1 MTLSYKLIL
10 QAIPE
15 AKGFVK
21 EDLLF
26 QTVSFIADSKQPKG
40 LFIPLY
46 KDHSGDLSTAIANGA
61 IGAIWEEGVELPSY
75 TPNHFPIFYT
85 KDLKEGILKM
95 IEIYDEQLQEQEN
108 TIKFIF
114 LQENSLN
121 SNMESYDIPVIREH
135 VLKTSN
141 QAKGGN

>member
-1 MTLSYKLIL
+1 MTLSYNLVL
-10 QAIPE
+10 QAISE

-26 QTVSFIADSKQPKG
+26 QTVSFLADSKQPKG

-46 KDHSGDLSTAIANGA
+46 EENSGDLSTAIANGA
-61 IGAIWEEGVELPSY
+61 IGAIWEEGVVLPSY

-85 KDLKEGILKM
+85 KDLKEGLLKM
-95 IEIYDEQLQEQEN
+95 IEIYEKQLQAQESK
-108 TIKFIF
+108 TKFIF
-114 LQENSLN
+114 LKEKSLN
-121 SNMESYDIPVIREH
+121 SIEESYDIPVIREH
-135 VLKTSN
+135 VLKTNS

>member
-1 MTLSYKLIL
+1 MTLSYNLVL
-10 QAIPE
+10 QAIPD

-26 QTVSFIADSKQPKG
+26 QTVSFLADSKLPKG
-40 LFIPLY
+40 LYIPFY
-46 KDHSGDLSTAIANGA
+46 KEHSGDLSTAIANGA
-61 IGAIWEEGVELPSY
+61 IGAIWEEGMELPSY

-95 IEIYDEQLQEQEN
+95 IEIYEEQLHAEES
-108 TIKFIF
+108 TTKFIF
-114 LQENSLN
+114 LKENSLN
-121 SNMESYDIPVIREH
+121 SNMESYDIAVIREH
-135 VLKTSN
+135 VLKTNS

>member
-26 QTVSFIADSKQPKG
+26 QTVSFLAECEQPKG

-46 KDHSGDLSTAIANGA
+46 KDNSGDLSAAITNGA
-61 IGAIWEEGVELPSY
+61 IGAIWEEGMELPTY

-95 IEIYDEQLQEQEN
+95 SKIYEQQLQPQEK
-108 TIKFIF
+108 TTKFIF

-121 SNMESYDIPVIREH
+121 SHIETYDIAVIREH
-135 VLKTSN
+135 VLNTNN
-141 QAKGGN
+141 QVKGGN